1 MNKKIAL
8 ILVGLIGF
16 TASCSDDEK
25 SSGPDKNIS
34 GWCEKQE
41 SCYMSV
47 GAEGNI
53 FIGKVCDF
61 NQKPMSDACSEKFVD
76 VVKCAGKQSCENY
89 GVLAD
94 HLYHIYETKGYTP
107 NVSGL
112 NVCKDELVALSEC
125 EVSSEGGGTVCSEGA
140 LQCSGNTLQ
149 ICANN
154 AWTTKEEC
162 ANGCSNNACSEEESP
177 SCSEGALQCSGNT
190 LQICANNAW
199 TTKEE
204 CANGCSNNACSE
216 EEAPSC
222 SEGALQCSGN
232 TLQICAN
239 KAWMTKE
246 ECANG
251 CENKACKTS
260 AGNDNFVDCSADDL
274 AFCKGVG
281 GKVCFG
287 IPTGDPDFPYDMYCH
302 TGETGCTLG
311 TPDTYRCM
319 EQEGEVGSIRTYCST
334 IAGVNYTLIEAGAC
348 SGNLCDETTGKC
360 TNGYDEDEF

>member
-162 ANGCSNNACSEEESP
+162 ANGC
-177 SCSEGALQCSGNT
+177 
-190 LQICANNAW
+190 
-199 TTKEE
+199 
-204 CANGCSNNACSE
+204 
-216 EEAPSC
+216 
-222 SEGALQCSGN
+222 
-232 TLQICAN
+232 
-239 KAWMTKE
+239 
-246 ECANG
+246 
-251 CENKACKTS
+251 ENKACKTS
-260 AGNDNFVDCSADDL
+260 AGNDNVVDCSADDL

-287 IPTGDPDFPYDMYCH
+287 IPTDDPDFPYDMYCH

-319 EQEGEVGSIRTYCST
+319 EQEGEVGSIRSYCST

>member
-162 ANGCSNNACSEEESP
+162 ANGC
-177 SCSEGALQCSGNT
+177 
-190 LQICANNAW
+190 
-199 TTKEE
+199 
-204 CANGCSNNACSE
+204 
-216 EEAPSC
+216 
-222 SEGALQCSGN
+222 
-232 TLQICAN
+232 
-239 KAWMTKE
+239 
-246 ECANG
+246 
-251 CENKACKTS
+251 ENKACKTS

-287 IPTGDPDFPYDMYCH
+287 IPTDDPDFPYDMYCH

-334 IAGVNYTLIEAGAC
+334 IAGVNYTLIEADAC

-360 TNGYDEDEF
+360 TNGYDEDDF

>member
-162 ANGCSNNACSEEESP
+162 ANGC
-177 SCSEGALQCSGNT
+177 
-190 LQICANNAW
+190 
-199 TTKEE
+199 
-204 CANGCSNNACSE
+204 
-216 EEAPSC
+216 
-222 SEGALQCSGN
+222 
-232 TLQICAN
+232 
-239 KAWMTKE
+239 
-246 ECANG
+246 
-251 CENKACKTS
+251 ENKACKTS
-260 AGNDNFVDCSADDL
+260 AGNDNVVDCSADDL

-348 SGNLCDETTGKC
+348 SGNLCDETTAKC

>member
-89 GVLAD
+89 GVLSD

-162 ANGCSNNACSEEESP
+162 ANGC
-177 SCSEGALQCSGNT
+177 
-190 LQICANNAW
+190 
-199 TTKEE
+199 
-204 CANGCSNNACSE
+204 
-216 EEAPSC
+216 
-222 SEGALQCSGN
+222 
-232 TLQICAN
+232 
-239 KAWMTKE
+239 
-246 ECANG
+246 
-251 CENKACKTS
+251 ENKACKTS
-260 AGNDNFVDCSADDL
+260 AGNDNVVDCSADDL

-287 IPTGDPDFPYDMYCH
+287 IPTDDPDFPYDMYCH

>member
-25 SSGPDKNIS
+25 SSGSDKNIS

-89 GVLAD
+89 GVLSD

-125 EVSSEGGGTVCSEGA
+125 EVSSEGGGTV
-140 LQCSGNTLQ
+140 
-149 ICANN
+149 
-154 AWTTKEEC
+154 
-162 ANGCSNNACSEEESP
+162 
-177 SCSEGALQCSGNT
+177 CSEGALQCSGNT

-274 AFCKGVG
+274 AICMGLG

-287 IPTGDPDFPYDMYCH
+287 IPTDDPDFPYDMYCH

-311 TPDTYRCM
+311 TPDTFRCL

-334 IAGVNYTLIEAGAC
+334 IAGVNYTLIEGGPC

>member
-1 MNKKIAL
+1 MNKKIAF

-61 NQKPMSDACSEKFVD
+61 NQKPMSDDCSEKFVD

-162 ANGCSNNACSEEESP
+162 ANGC
-177 SCSEGALQCSGNT
+177 
-190 LQICANNAW
+190 
-199 TTKEE
+199 
-204 CANGCSNNACSE
+204 
-216 EEAPSC
+216 
-222 SEGALQCSGN
+222 
-232 TLQICAN
+232 
-239 KAWMTKE
+239 
-246 ECANG
+246 
-251 CENKACKTS
+251 ENKACKTS
-260 AGNDNFVDCSADDL
+260 AGNDNVVDCSADDL

-319 EQEGEVGSIRTYCST
+319 EKEGEVGSIRTYCST

>member
-61 NQKPMSDACSEKFVD
+61 NQKPMSDDCSEKFVD

-162 ANGCSNNACSEEESP
+162 ANGC
-177 SCSEGALQCSGNT
+177 
-190 LQICANNAW
+190 
-199 TTKEE
+199 
-204 CANGCSNNACSE
+204 
-216 EEAPSC
+216 
-222 SEGALQCSGN
+222 
-232 TLQICAN
+232 
-239 KAWMTKE
+239 
-246 ECANG
+246 
-251 CENKACKTS
+251 ENKACKTS
-260 AGNDNFVDCSADDL
+260 AGNDNVVDCSADDL

>member
-162 ANGCSNNACSEEESP
+162 ANGC
-177 SCSEGALQCSGNT
+177 
-190 LQICANNAW
+190 
-199 TTKEE
+199 
-204 CANGCSNNACSE
+204 
-216 EEAPSC
+216 
-222 SEGALQCSGN
+222 
-232 TLQICAN
+232 
-239 KAWMTKE
+239 
-246 ECANG
+246 
-251 CENKACKTS
+251 ENKACKTS
-260 AGNDNFVDCSADDL
+260 AGNDNVVDCSADDL

-287 IPTGDPDFPYDMYCH
+287 IPTDDPDFPYDMYCH

>member
-162 ANGCSNNACSEEESP
+162 ANGC
-177 SCSEGALQCSGNT
+177 
-190 LQICANNAW
+190 
-199 TTKEE
+199 
-204 CANGCSNNACSE
+204 
-216 EEAPSC
+216 
-222 SEGALQCSGN
+222 
-232 TLQICAN
+232 
-239 KAWMTKE
+239 
-246 ECANG
+246 
-251 CENKACKTS
+251 ENKACKTS

-287 IPTGDPDFPYDMYCH
+287 IPTDDPDFPYDMYCH

>member
-162 ANGCSNNACSEEESP
+162 ANGC
-177 SCSEGALQCSGNT
+177 
-190 LQICANNAW
+190 
-199 TTKEE
+199 
-204 CANGCSNNACSE
+204 
-216 EEAPSC
+216 
-222 SEGALQCSGN
+222 
-232 TLQICAN
+232 
-239 KAWMTKE
+239 
-246 ECANG
+246 
-251 CENKACKTS
+251 ENKACKTS
-260 AGNDNFVDCSADDL
+260 AGNDNVVDCSADDL
-274 AFCKGVG
+274 ALCKGVG

-287 IPTGDPDFPYDMYCH
+287 IPTDDPDFPYDMYCH

>member
-149 ICANN
+149 ICAN
-154 AWTTKEEC
+154 
-162 ANGCSNNACSEEESP
+162 
-177 SCSEGALQCSGNT
+177 
-190 LQICANNAW
+190 
-199 TTKEE
+199 
-204 CANGCSNNACSE
+204 
-216 EEAPSC
+216 
-222 SEGALQCSGN
+222 
-232 TLQICAN
+232 

-287 IPTGDPDFPYDMYCH
+287 IPTDDPDFPYDMYCH

-360 TNGYDEDEF
+360 TNGYAADEF

>member
-1 MNKKIAL
+1 M
-8 ILVGLIGF
+8 
-16 TASCSDDEK
+16 
-25 SSGPDKNIS
+25 
-34 GWCEKQE
+34 
-41 SCYMSV
+41 
-47 GAEGNI
+47 
-53 FIGKVCDF
+53 
-61 NQKPMSDACSEKFVD
+61 D

-162 ANGCSNNACSEEESP
+162 ANGC
-177 SCSEGALQCSGNT
+177 
-190 LQICANNAW
+190 
-199 TTKEE
+199 
-204 CANGCSNNACSE
+204 
-216 EEAPSC
+216 
-222 SEGALQCSGN
+222 
-232 TLQICAN
+232 
-239 KAWMTKE
+239 
-246 ECANG
+246 
-251 CENKACKTS
+251 ENKACKTS
-260 AGNDNFVDCSADDL
+260 AGNDNVVDCSADDL

>member
-125 EVSSEGGGTVCSEGA
+125 EVSSEGDGTVCSEGA

-154 AWTTKEEC
+154 AWK
-162 ANGCSNNACSEEESP
+162 
-177 SCSEGALQCSGNT
+177 
-190 LQICANNAW
+190 
-199 TTKEE
+199 
-204 CANGCSNNACSE
+204 
-216 EEAPSC
+216 
-222 SEGALQCSGN
+222 
-232 TLQICAN
+232 
-239 KAWMTKE
+239 TKE

-287 IPTGDPDFPYDMYCH
+287 IPTDDPDFPYDMYCH

>member
-1 MNKKIAL
+1 MNKKIAF

-25 SSGPDKNIS
+25 SSSLDKNIS

-41 SCYMSV
+41 SCYMSA
-47 GAEGNI
+47 GADGNI
-53 FIGKVCDF
+53 FIGEVCDH
-61 NQKPMSDACSEKFVD
+61 NHKPMSDACSEKFVD
-76 VVKCAGKQSCENY
+76 VVKCASKQSCENY

-94 HLYHIYETKGYTP
+94 HLSNIYKTKGYTP

-162 ANGCSNNACSEEESP
+162 ENGCSNNACSEEESP

-204 CANGCSNNACSE
+204 CANGC
-216 EEAPSC
+216 
-222 SEGALQCSGN
+222 
-232 TLQICAN
+232 
-239 KAWMTKE
+239 
-246 ECANG
+246 
-251 CENKACKTS
+251 ENKACKTS
-260 AGNDNFVDCSADDL
+260 AGNDNVVDCSADDL

-311 TPDTYRCM
+311 TPDTYRCL

-360 TNGYDEDEF
+360 TNGYDEDDF

>member
-162 ANGCSNNACSEEESP
+162 ANGC
-177 SCSEGALQCSGNT
+177 
-190 LQICANNAW
+190 
-199 TTKEE
+199 
-204 CANGCSNNACSE
+204 
-216 EEAPSC
+216 
-222 SEGALQCSGN
+222 
-232 TLQICAN
+232 
-239 KAWMTKE
+239 
-246 ECANG
+246 
-251 CENKACKTS
+251 ENKACKTS
-260 AGNDNFVDCSADDL
+260 AGNDNVVDCSADDL

-287 IPTGDPDFPYDMYCH
+287 IPTDDPDFPYDMYCH

-319 EQEGEVGSIRTYCST
+319 EKEGEVGSIRTYCST
-334 IAGVNYTLIEAGAC
+334 IAGVNYTLIEADAC

-360 TNGYDEDEF
+360 TNGYDEDDF

>member
-162 ANGCSNNACSEEESP
+162 ANGCSNNACAEEESP

-204 CANGCSNNACSE
+204 CANGC
-216 EEAPSC
+216 
-222 SEGALQCSGN
+222 
-232 TLQICAN
+232 
-239 KAWMTKE
+239 
-246 ECANG
+246 
-251 CENKACKTS
+251 ENKACKTS
-260 AGNDNFVDCSADDL
+260 AGNDNVVDCSADDL

>member
-1 MNKKIAL
+1 MNKKIAF

-25 SSGPDKNIS
+25 SSSLDKNIS

-41 SCYMSV
+41 SCYMSA
-47 GAEGNI
+47 GADGNI
-53 FIGKVCDF
+53 FIGEVCDH
-61 NQKPMSDACSEKFVD
+61 NHKPMSDACSEKFVD
-76 VVKCAGKQSCENY
+76 VVKCASKQSCENY

-94 HLYHIYETKGYTP
+94 HLSNIYKTKGYTP

-162 ANGCSNNACSEEESP
+162 ANGC
-177 SCSEGALQCSGNT
+177 
-190 LQICANNAW
+190 
-199 TTKEE
+199 
-204 CANGCSNNACSE
+204 
-216 EEAPSC
+216 
-222 SEGALQCSGN
+222 
-232 TLQICAN
+232 
-239 KAWMTKE
+239 
-246 ECANG
+246 
-251 CENKACKTS
+251 ENKACKTS
-260 AGNDNFVDCSADDL
+260 AGNDNVVDCSADDL

-311 TPDTYRCM
+311 TPDTYRCL

-360 TNGYDEDEF
+360 TNGYDEDDF

>member
-162 ANGCSNNACSEEESP
+162 ANGC
-177 SCSEGALQCSGNT
+177 
-190 LQICANNAW
+190 
-199 TTKEE
+199 
-204 CANGCSNNACSE
+204 
-216 EEAPSC
+216 
-222 SEGALQCSGN
+222 
-232 TLQICAN
+232 
-239 KAWMTKE
+239 
-246 ECANG
+246 
-251 CENKACKTS
+251 ENKACKTS

-287 IPTGDPDFPYDMYCH
+287 IPTDDPDFPYDMYCH

-311 TPDTYRCM
+311 TADTYRCM